1 MSFLW
6 SWMLLSLILAPAGVA
21 LYFRLLRRRERAAA
35 ALGPLGVARSA
46 GGAGP
51 GRRRHTPALFFLAG
65 LILLLLSLAR
75 PEAYVNLPRLE
86 GTVILAFDVSNSMAA
101 EDLEPN
107 RLDAAKVAAR
117 AFVEQQPSAIRMGVV
132 AFGNGGLV
140 VQPPTDDQPVVLAA
154 IDRLTAQGG
163 TSLGY
168 GIFGSL
174 NAIAG
179 ESLAIDPE
187 ALEEGESLDI
197 GPFPSSVVLL
207 LTDGENTRNPDPL
220 LIAQLAA
227 DAGVRIYPVGL
238 GSPEG
243 VVIEVDGYTVQTQL
257 NEPLLEAIAATTN
270 GEYHQAGSAE
280 RLREIYESVDLQ
292 LSVGGEKMEITSLL
306 AGAGMLLLLAGGL
319 LSLLWFGRMP

>member
-1 MSFLW
+1 MTFLW
-6 SWMLLSLILAPAGVA
+6 PWMLLSLLLLPVAVA
-21 LYFRLLRRRERAAA
+21 LYFWLLRRREQAAA
-35 ALGPLGVARSA
+35 ALGPLGLVRTA
-46 GGAGP
+46 GGGKL
-51 GRRRHTPALFFLAG
+51 GRRRHIPAICFLAG
-65 LILLLLSLAR
+65 LFLLLFSLAR

-86 GTVILAFDVSNSMAA
+86 GTVILAFDVSNSMVA

-117 AFVEQQPSAIRMGVV
+117 AFVEQQPSTIRVGIV

-140 VQPPTDDQPVVLAA
+140 VQPPTDDQPDLLAA

-197 GPFPSSVVLL
+197 GPFPSSVILL
-207 LTDGENTRNPDPL
+207 LTDGENTRDPDPL
-220 LIAQLAA
+220 IIAQLAA

-238 GSPEG
+238 GSPDR
-243 VVIEVDGYTVQTQL
+243 VVIEVDGYSVQTQL
-257 NEPLLEAIAATTN
+257 NEALLEAIAGTTN
-270 GEYHQAGSAE
+270 GVYHRAE
-280 RLREIYESVDLQ
+280 DAESLREIYENVDLQ
-292 LSVGGEKMEITSLL
+292 LSVGGEKMEVTSLVAGLGLL
-306 AGAGMLLLLAGGL
+306 ALLAGGL
-319 LSLLWFGRMP
+319 LSLFWFGRMP